1 MQKQISQINQLLIEG
16 TLGQALQ
23 KIKEMLKKE
32 QLTQFK
38 EPFLKINTDY
48 QLMLHYMSQGFE
60 DQKREKLYHTLIR
73 KTDALLADIHL
84 HLQQSL
90 PQLKIDA
97 NGESQWGEV
106 GGGSQNIKQKLE
118 TFNTDVALA
127 KEGYATQQID
137 EIYKE
142 YTTYTDQLFQQI
154 YQSPQWTQD
163 IADTYKEIIL
173 SPTIHTNDAQLIV
186 SAITLAINN
195 IFDIRKFIL
204 LTQIY
209 QQTNDQQ
216 IKQKA
221 LVGWAINIHDKIQIY
236 PEIQQTIQQLLKSPK
251 TQEEILQLQ
260 MQLYLCMNTEKD
272 QQEIQ
277 QNIIPNIINNQK
289 LTSWGEVGE
298 DSQEDYIQNILNPEA
313 EEQAIEE
320 TEQNIQKILEMQQK
334 GTDIYFSS
342 FIHMKNFSFF
352 QNITNWFRVFD
363 INHPELNKIKNK
375 QNSQLLNI
383 IQQQKLLCD
392 NDQYSFTLA
401 FANIMEKIPQDILQA
416 INESQINANEE
427 LEIDA
432 NGETQ
437 SLPQWGEVGG
447 GFPLGE
453 VGGDSHNIPTP
464 TLYRRLYLQTLYRFF
479 KLYQNKNNFYNPF
492 QPIQQQHT
500 IYHYPQL
507 AQYTSKTILQIIRF
521 IYKQKNYQ
529 DLQYLLDNIL
539 TYNHNQ
545 QLEIDANGETTFAGR
560 REKQSQSQ
568 SLPQW
573 GEVGGGSQSQI
584 DTNGEIQ
591 IIRAYLYIH
600 NQQYTQAIQILKN
613 NPKTIKLLAKA
624 YMLNQQYEQA
634 EQIYK
639 QLITQQ
645 ETTFADRSQK
655 QLEIDANEQSLP
667 QWGEVGGGS
676 PTLVLHYAHCLIMQ
690 KKYKQATQILY
701 KYDYQTPNN
710 TPIMQL
716 LAWTLLNDKKQQ
728 QALTIYQ
735 KLIQQQNVAAETILN
750 AAYAHWITKHIE
762 DAQTLFRQYL
772 KTLKIK
778 NQYQT
783 IQQTFNNDKEL
794 LDNYQIPE
802 TERKIMADLIC
813 LNIDEHPA

>member
-73 KTDALLADIHL
+73 KTDTLLADIHL
-84 HLQQSL
+84 HLNFHIQITSSRYNDKNG
-90 PQLKIDA
+90 PQY
-97 NGESQWGEV
+97 
-106 GGGSQNIKQKLE
+106 IKQKLE

-277 QNIIPNIINNQK
+277 QNIIPNIINNQN
-289 LTSWGEVGE
+289 LTQWGEVGGGFPWKVNGE

-427 LEIDA
+427 
-432 NGETQ
+432 TQ
-437 SLPQWGEVGG
+437 SLPQW
-447 GFPLGE
+447 GE

-545 QLEIDANGETTFAGR
+545 QLEIDANGE
-560 REKQSQSQ
+560 
-568 SLPQW
+568 
-573 GEVGGGSQSQI
+573 
-584 DTNGEIQ
+584 IQ

-667 QWGEVGGGS
+667 QGGEVGGGS
-676 PTLVLHYAHCLIMQ
+676 PMLALHYAHCLIMQ
-690 KKYKQATQILY
+690 KKYEQATQILY

-710 TPIMQL
+710 TQIMQL

-735 KLIQQQNVAAETILN
+735 KLIQQQNVTAETILN
-750 AAYAHWITKHIE
+750 AAYAHWITKQIE
-762 DAQTLFRQYL
+762 DAQTLFRKYL

-813 LNIDEHPA
+813 INIDEHPA

>member
-23 KIKEMLKKE
+23 KIEEMLKKE

-73 KTDALLADIHL
+73 KTDTLLADIHL

-90 PQLKIDA
+90 T
-97 NGESQWGEV
+97 QWGEV

-118 TFNTDVALA
+118 TFNTDIALA

-277 QNIIPNIINNQK
+277 QNIIPNIINNQN
-289 LTSWGEVGE
+289 LTQWGEVGGGFPWKGNGE

-416 INESQINANEE
+416 INESQINANE
-427 LEIDA
+427 
-432 NGETQ
+432 Q
-437 SLPQWGEVGG
+437 SQW
-447 GFPLGE
+447 GE

-545 QLEIDANGETTFAGR
+545 QLEIDANGE
-560 REKQSQSQ
+560 SQSQ
-568 SLPQW
+568 SFPQW
-573 GEVGGGSQSQI
+573 GEVGGGSQ
-584 DTNGEIQ
+584 IQ

-645 ETTFADRSQK
+645 ELK
-655 QLEIDANEQSLP
+655 IDANEQSLP
-667 QWGEVGGGS
+667 QGGKVGGGS
-676 PTLVLHYAHCLIMQ
+676 PMLVLHYAHCLIMQ

-710 TPIMQL
+710 TQIMQL

-778 NQYQT
+778 DKYQT